1 MTIDWS
7 LMASCAAR
15 SLRMSGD
22 FMITGDNGAQ
32 DALLDSA
39 LAAGA
44 ALKIR
49 VHAPRACKCSPRR
62 HRPPLPTGAALK
74 IRVHGRMLGGGGGG
88 NVLLFVDTSDAALRQ
103 RWEAGE
109 HFDRERFDHAVDGHR
124 LRLRVHLSAP

>member
-1 MTIDWS
+1 MTIEWS
-7 LMASCAAR
+7 LMASLMTSCAAR

-39 LAAGA
+39 LAA
-44 ALKIR
+44 
-49 VHAPRACKCSPRR
+49 
-62 HRPPLPTGAALK
+62 GAALK

-109 HFDRERFDHAVDGHR
+109 HFDRERFDHAFDGRR